1 MQQVIMMKD
10 IVEANGKTIYQNNME
25 QTHKIPLDTLVEV
38 NCDYHASHGVRG
50 YIASHDR
57 DCDGTP
63 LYSLAWKKGQR
74 RVEGEYARLWN
85 ANLMHGWSDESLII
99 IKEA

>member
-1 MQQVIMMKD
+1 MRVMSISD
-10 IVEANGKTIYQNNME
+10 VVEANGKTVRQNNLE
-25 QTHKIPLDTLVEV
+25 IKHKIPLDTLVEV
-38 NCDYHASHGVRG
+38 NCDYHDSHGVRG

-74 RVEGEYARLWN
+74 RRDGEYAALFN
-85 ANLMHGWSDESLII
+85 ANLMHGWSDDSLII